1 MSGRDRRGAE
11 RARADWPVT
20 IEAFDR
26 RVITGEVLDVSASG
40 MRVRT
45 ASDLPVGAA
54 VTVSVVLPQ
63 GADRLEVVA
72 RVARR
77 TSQDLALDFIGL
89 PETEARRVKPLVSS
103 WEARRRAPRVHTP
116 VPVSI
121 EKRMDGS
128 ARGETVDLS
137 AFAAKVATDLALQP
151 GDLVTV
157 SLSPAAPGTTLTL
170 PAVVWDVGSTGSVL
184 VFVNLPRSDFGRL
197 GAYVSSLL
205 QRES

>member
-1 MSGRDRRGAE
+1 M
-11 RARADWPVT
+11 
-20 IEAFDR
+20 
-26 RVITGEVLDVSASG
+26 
-40 MRVRT
+40 
-45 ASDLPVGAA
+45 
-54 VTVSVVLPQ
+54 
-63 GADRLEVVA
+63 
-72 RVARR
+72 ARR
-77 TSQDLALDFIGL
+77 TTEDIALDFIGL
-89 PETEARRVKPLVSS
+89 PETEARRVKPLVPA
-103 WEARRRAPRVHTP
+103 WEARRRAPRVHIP

-137 AFAAKVATDLALQP
+137 AFAAKVATELALQP
-151 GDLVTV
+151 GDLVNLC
-157 SLSPAAPGTTLTL
+157 LSPGAPGATLKL